1 MIVLCNIYLL
11 FEGNGLLHKF
21 AYLGYCG
28 NHRTVCDLY
37 KKFGMQNKTARLGEF
52 LPIFLRKYEHVNEAE
67 KNTADPYQE
76 CKKLC
81 YPKQVIRSKPKSR
94 VTKVNPGYKC

>member
-1 MIVLCNIYLL
+1 MIVLCNISF

-52 LPIFLRKYEHVNEAE
+52 LITQFFTKIRMKLRKILLILTKSVKSYVT
-67 KNTADPYQE
+67 KTSD
-76 CKKLC
+76 
-81 YPKQVIRSKPKSR
+81 ISKPKSR
-94 VTKVNPGYKC
+94 VTKINPGYKC

>member
-52 LPIFLRKYEHVNEAE
+52 LITQFFYENTSMSMKLRKILLILTKSVKSY
-67 KNTADPYQE
+67 
-76 CKKLC
+76 
-81 YPKQVIRSKPKSR
+81 VIQNK
-94 VTKVNPGYKC
+94 

>member
-1 MIVLCNIYLL
+1 MIVLCNISF

-52 LPIFLRKYEHVNEAE
+52 LITQFFTK
-67 KNTADPYQE
+67 
-76 CKKLC
+76 
-81 YPKQVIRSKPKSR
+81 IRA
-94 VTKVNPGYKC
+94 CE